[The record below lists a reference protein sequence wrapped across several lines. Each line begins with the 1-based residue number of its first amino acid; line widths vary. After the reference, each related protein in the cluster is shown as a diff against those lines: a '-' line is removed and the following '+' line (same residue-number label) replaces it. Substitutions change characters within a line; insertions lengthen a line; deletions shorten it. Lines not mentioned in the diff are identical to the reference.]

1 MQCYLNKI
9 GKIPAKIEEVVD
21 DNEKTMRPEIVL
33 ERIEALLNGGNTLP
47 GDREKILFTLY
58 DLQTLPSSRMAEKQ
72 RLQEIADDPGK
83 RQRLMTLLQETVEDD
98 FRQPGNSGRD
108 IGDLILGR
116 YEILAFLG
124 EGGMGIVYKCLDR
137 VSETHVAVKTVP
149 PVLAGNP
156 REMEKIRANY
166 RLVESLAHPNIVI
179 HKGLDEEQIQG
190 NKHSNYYLIM
200 EYCQG
205 KDLSRWAYSTSRG
218 DGVLTP
224 AQALP
229 VLRQIADALDFAHS
243 HTPKVI
249 HRDIKPANVI
259 VDSKGGVKVIDFGIA
274 AQIHSSLTR
283 VTRKQLECVGT
294 PVYMAPEQWEG
305 QEQDAK
311 TDQYAL
317 GVIAYELLAGRLP
330 FDSPDFKVLRGAVLN
345 SRVKAVNTLSVGEN
359 KALRRA
365 LSKNPEDRFEN
376 CTAFIDA
383 LKKGAKSKTSR
394 SIGDLI
400 LGRYEILAFLG
411 EGGMGIVYKCLD
423 RVSETHVAVKTV
435 PPVLA
440 GNPREMEKIRANY
453 RLVESLAHP
462 NIVIHKGLDEEQI
475 QGNKHSNYYLIM
487 EYCQGKDL
495 SRWAYSTSRGD
506 GVLTPA
512 QALPVLRQIADALDF
527 AHSHTPKVIHRDIKP
542 ANVIVDSKGGVKVID
557 FGIAAQIHSSLTRV
571 TRKQLECVGTPVYMA
586 PEQWEGQEQD
596 AKTDQYA
603 LGVIAYELLAGRL
616 PFDSPDF
623 KVLRGAVL
631 NSRVKAVNTLSV
643 GENKALRR
651 ALSKNPEDRFENC
664 TAFIDAL
671 ERNCTSKKEPKS
683 KTSRSKGL
691 FFLIACLLLAILF
704 AGARTGKFSGKEAS
718 SPSEPIPV
726 IGSTSPKPEPSK
738 PEPPKPE
745 PPKPE
750 PPKPE
755 PPKPE
760 PPKPEPPKR
769 PLPAETA
776 VSPELRSKIYLLQA
790 RILRKK
796 NRIEKASY
804 DRGQGFGKY
813 LDALTENFD
822 AGGLAVKNNDIA
834 TAGAHFRTADEAA
847 QWIFANALL
856 REQVQTLQKRVAV
869 AKGKA
874 DFFNGSKL
882 ADGVYKGALEK
893 SAAADQ
899 AYGTGE
905 FSRAIEA
912 LKSALSGYEK
922 AFEDSRRVTLENKV
936 AVIQRVIRSKE
947 WDRVKELALELKALD
962 PSRSAQF
969 ISRAEQEKKLEKI
982 NLILAAAR
990 SFRDQGAWQ
999 NVYDYA
1005 AAALKIDS
1013 SNSEARSL
1021 KDEAERNLK
1030 PNLEI
1035 IATVNGV
1042 RVPATVR
1049 FGDKTMG
1056 TSGKTLDDLVENASY
1071 TGTLS
1076 YKKGESEYT
1085 GNIGFTCN
1093 WKGLRKISIEL
1104 TKVSFSG
1111 VITLDNG
1118 VKIEMVKIDPGTFI
1132 MGTSSGELGRDKDE
1146 TQHQVT
1152 LSKAFWLGKFEVTQA
1167 QYEAVMG
1174 KNPSDFRGSDR
1185 PVEKV
1190 TWYNAKDFCSKLN
1203 KRYARILPQGYKFDL
1218 PSEAQWEYAC
1228 RAGENTA
1235 LNNGKNLTSETE
1247 VCRNLNDVAWY
1258 NKNTR
1263 SRHED
1268 VGLKQPNNWGLYD
1281 MHGNVREWCRDWLGD
1296 YSGSAVDPEGPAS
1309 GTYRVNRGGCWGIAA
1324 KCCRSG
1330 SRNYNSPDSF
1340 YSDLGFRLALVPE
1353 KKSMKVRTTENFALL
1368 RLSKGVKLEMVKV
1381 KAGFFTMGSP
1391 AEEHGRNSD
1400 EKQHKVT
1407 VTEDFWMGKFEVTQA
1422 QWKALM
1428 EGKRSDYDGTEL
1440 SDPARFKS
1448 NDRPVESVSWHDA
1461 MQFCNELNRVYA
1473 AKLQG
1478 KWKFTLPTEAQWEYA
1493 CRAGTETSLNNGIN
1507 MFINGEKDAP
1517 DLDDL
1522 GWYGGNCGRN
1532 YDLEK
1537 GEKID
1542 GWAEKQY
1549 PDTKGGSHAAG
1560 NKEPNRWDF
1569 YDMHGNVSEWCRD
1582 KYGRYSTGA
1591 VTDPVGPNMG
1601 AHRVFRG
1608 GSWSD
1613 DARHC
1618 RSANRA
1624 HMEPGSRSSSVGF
1637 RLVLVPVH

>member
-1 MQCYLNKI
+1 M
-9 GKIPAKIEEVVD
+9 
-21 DNEKTMRPEIVL
+21 
-33 ERIEALLNGGNTLP
+33 
-47 GDREKILFTLY
+47 
-58 DLQTLPSSRMAEKQ
+58 
-72 RLQEIADDPGK
+72 
-83 RQRLMTLLQETVEDD
+83 
-98 FRQPGNSGRD
+98 
-108 IGDLILGR
+108 
-116 YEILAFLG
+116 
-124 EGGMGIVYKCLDR
+124 
-137 VSETHVAVKTVP
+137 
-149 PVLAGNP
+149 
-156 REMEKIRANY
+156 
-166 RLVESLAHPNIVI
+166 
-179 HKGLDEEQIQG
+179 
-190 NKHSNYYLIM
+190 
-200 EYCQG
+200 
-205 KDLSRWAYSTSRG
+205 
-218 DGVLTP
+218 
-224 AQALP
+224 
-229 VLRQIADALDFAHS
+229 
-243 HTPKVI
+243 
-249 HRDIKPANVI
+249 
-259 VDSKGGVKVIDFGIA
+259 
-274 AQIHSSLTR
+274 
-283 VTRKQLECVGT
+283 
-294 PVYMAPEQWEG
+294 
-305 QEQDAK
+305 
-311 TDQYAL
+311 
-317 GVIAYELLAGRLP
+317 
-330 FDSPDFKVLRGAVLN
+330 
-345 SRVKAVNTLSVGEN
+345 
-359 KALRRA
+359 
-365 LSKNPEDRFEN
+365 
-376 CTAFIDA
+376 
-383 LKKGAKSKTSR
+383 
-394 SIGDLI
+394 
-400 LGRYEILAFLG
+400 
-411 EGGMGIVYKCLD
+411 
-423 RVSETHVAVKTV
+423 
-435 PPVLA
+435 
-440 GNPREMEKIRANY
+440 
-453 RLVESLAHP
+453 
-462 NIVIHKGLDEEQI
+462 
-475 QGNKHSNYYLIM
+475 
-487 EYCQGKDL
+487 
-495 SRWAYSTSRGD
+495 
-506 GVLTPA
+506 
-512 QALPVLRQIADALDF
+512 
-527 AHSHTPKVIHRDIKP
+527 
-542 ANVIVDSKGGVKVID
+542 
-557 FGIAAQIHSSLTRV
+557 
-571 TRKQLECVGTPVYMA
+571 
-586 PEQWEGQEQD
+586 
-596 AKTDQYA
+596 
-603 LGVIAYELLAGRL
+603 
-616 PFDSPDF
+616 
-623 KVLRGAVL
+623 
-631 NSRVKAVNTLSV
+631 
-643 GENKALRR
+643 
-651 ALSKNPEDRFENC
+651 
-664 TAFIDAL
+664 
-671 ERNCTSKKEPKS
+671 
-683 KTSRSKGL
+683 
-691 FFLIACLLLAILF
+691 
-704 AGARTGKFSGKEAS
+704 
-718 SPSEPIPV
+718 
-726 IGSTSPKPEPSK
+726 
-738 PEPPKPE
+738 
-745 PPKPE
+745 
-750 PPKPE
+750 
-755 PPKPE
+755 
-760 PPKPEPPKR
+760 
-769 PLPAETA
+769 
-776 VSPELRSKIYLLQA
+776 
-790 RILRKK
+790 RKK

-893 SAAADQ
+893 STAADQ

-969 ISRAEQEKKLEKI
+969 IFRAEQEKKLEKI

-1021 KDEAERNLK
+1021 KDEAESNLK

-1056 TSGKTLDDLVENASY
+1056 TSDKTLDDLVENASY

-1132 MGTSSGELGRDKDE
+1132 MGTSAGELGRDKDE

-1228 RAGENTA
+1228 RAGKNTA

-1247 VCRNLNDVAWY
+1247 VCRNLNEVAWY

-1296 YSGSAVDPEGPAS
+1296 YSGSAVDPEGPAA

-1353 KKSMKVRTTENFALL
+1353 KKSMKARTTENFALL
-1368 RLSKGVKLEMVKV
+1368 RLTKGVKLEMVKV

-1537 GEKID
+1537 GENID

-1560 NKEPNRWDF
+1560 NKEPNRWGF

-1601 AHRVFRG
+1601 AHRVLRG
-1608 GSWSD
+1608 GGWSD

-1637 RLVLVPVH
+1637 RLALVPVH